1 MAKITYDDKEI
12 YVDGSTNSQY
22 FRYQD
27 ANEIKNVVN
36 ENDTNLERVDTRLE
50 RIYEIVSQ
58 ETTQT
63 GTEITIDNT
72 FADSMQLVL
81 KGNADQYTTEGKN
94 LIDTNNFT
102 TIEQRGLT
110 ITMNNDG
117 TFNIVGRSTSIGGI
131 DIGNNFADK
140 LVNGHTYAEF
150 CTDYST
156 TLNLFCRLTYRKP
169 DQSIQ
174 NVNLTPRANATINT
188 SVNTLEIARA
198 ILWVNVVGVDYD
210 YHNLKVIIGEG
221 SSLTENDWEPF
232 TNGAS
237 PNPLYP
243 QQVKVVSGNNTITI
257 SNSDN
262 TERQNFPINLGSL
275 ELCKIGNFHDYIYKN
290 GNKWYKKK
298 AIEKLV
304 LNGTETNIAIQS
316 TNRYNITTTNQSK
329 AGDTENPYACAS
341 HYKGQYLSTNNSI
354 YCASVAGR
362 ISIMDNRFTT
372 LADYKTWLASNNVTI
387 YYVLNNPTDV
397 EITDTTLKNQ
407 LDNILT
413 AQSYDYQTNITQT
426 NAILPFII
434 TATARVERS

>member
-94 LIDTNNFT
+94 LIDTNNFE
-102 TIEQRGLT
+102 TIESRGVT
-110 ITMNNDG
+110 ISKNDDG
-117 TFNIVGRSTSIGGI
+117 SFDIVGTATSNGSII
-131 DIGNNFADK
+131 ISNSFADK
-140 LVNGHTYAEF
+140 LVDGSTYAEYLSE
-150 CTDYST
+150 TYGSQ
-156 TLNLFCRLTYRKP
+156 LNLFCRLTYA
-169 DQSIQ
+169 DSIIA
-174 NVNLTPRANATINT
+174 LTPTTNRTINT
-188 SVNTLEIARA
+188 TQYGSLNSAVLVLSVATG
-198 ILWVNVVGVDYD
+198 NVYD
-210 YHNLKVIIGEG
+210 YHNLKIMIGEG
-221 SSLTENDWEPF
+221 TTLTADDYEPF

-329 AGDTENPYACAS
+329 AGGTGNPYACAS

-426 NAILPFII
+426 NAVLPFII